1 MGTLAELSASWE
13 DSTRRSL
20 TLLSQGP
27 PKVVQPM
34 PAFAT
39 RSRIPLLAMVT
50 PPLDSISR
58 APKGPHLQH
67 LINNRARFALVLC
80 LGSDQ
85 EKPIDPLALCEVV
98 RRRAQLQPELSPKGQ
113 PLKIRH
119 CGRLRP
125 PIPRARLRS
134 NADGQP
140 LSH

>member
-20 TLLSQGP
+20 TLLSQRS

-34 PAFAT
+34 PTIAT

-58 APKGPHLQH
+58 APKGPRLQH
-67 LINNRARFALVLC
+67 LINKRARFALVLC

-85 EKPIDPLALCEVV
+85 EKPIDPLALCEEV
-98 RRRAQLQPELSPKGQ
+98 RRRTQLQPELSPKGQ
-113 PLKIRH
+113 PLKLRH
-119 CGRLRP
+119 SGRLRP
-125 PIPRARLRS
+125 PSRPPRL
-134 NADGQP
+134 
-140 LSH
+140 